1 MAIVTAVTT
10 IALVSATVYA
20 ATQIT
25 LNLPKYLS
33 LQTGAPAAPNLAHK
47 SRIQRLTDGTL
58 VLVYADAVGSQYQA
72 WDFNGEINA
81 ARDIFL
87 TWSKDNGVT
96 WTTPQNISNGANQ
109 HDGQLYD
116 PDGNGPDGIA
126 SNADDLPPQ
135 AFYGDVDKPNIFAPG
150 LGNNVLVSWTSKHCP
165 GRPLTSFAEY
175 TAPYLSLTPGVIQ
188 VPFSCVYIA
197 RLQNT
202 PTSVTLVQV
211 DQLTDGSRDAKN
223 DVPRG
228 GGGGLA
234 LTWQEDPLGLQP
246 GEAEGPGEGG
256 SGANVS
262 HGTDVWYSWLAN
274 NVFTTGSWA
283 TPVAVS
289 NNYVG
294 GTGNTG
300 ASRPNLFV
308 GKHKNAP
315 GAALTLLAYE
325 ETKGL
330 GVVEGKYVIYHLF
343 EYNAPSANDAGV
355 ILSDPIENSRRVRF
369 VAKGS
374 PGNKHGTRMIIFWK
388 QGVEAQGGP
397 SDIMGRIGRVPDI
410 ANWDPTVSGTKSYG
424 WRPEDL
430 TPPVVGSGDP
440 VTALNNTPGLNFTSA
455 NLGDASTDNPLDD
468 ARAHRAV
475 VVSDFIAL
483 GYTYTPDQ
491 AVARYTDLENYD
503 FYVRTTFD
511 GGQTWGSATNLSNL
525 PKNRN
530 VKEPR
535 LMGTPGTVESGC
547 PDPSDA
553 ANQPNPEDC
562 QSKHVMYAAW
572 GVEVNQYE
580 AVSEGSIDMDL
591 YLTVTDDY
599 GDSYL
604 PPVQIAQ
611 GSEDISQIGTS
622 RNGES
627 QLRINPAGNQ
637 VYLTWM
643 QTTNMGKEVA
653 FINAA
658 ADIEPWLPAT
668 PPPSTPPMVFPTSS
682 DDSGLFGCALN
693 TRARFDPLLPLLVLV
708 GLGYLAWRVRAS
720 LNGKPLQ
727 RVVYN
732 PHHKTPTQERRGER
746 DLNEF

>member
-1 MAIVTAVTT
+1 MRRSMAIVTAVTI
-10 IALVSATVYA
+10 IAVVSATGYA
-20 ATQIT
+20 ATQISQT
-25 LNLPKYLS
+25 HLSLNAPKYLS
-33 LQTGAPAAPNLAHK
+33 SQTGAPAAPNLAHK

-58 VLVYADAVGSQYQA
+58 ILVYADAVGSQYLA
-72 WDFNGEINA
+72 WDFTGDIQP
-81 ARDIFL
+81 ARDIFI

-96 WTTPQNISNGANQ
+96 WTAPQNLSNGANQ

-126 SNADDLPPQ
+126 NSTDDMPPQ

-150 LGNNVLVSWTSKHCP
+150 LGNNVLVSWTSKYCP
-165 GRPLTSFAEY
+165 GRPLTSVAEY

-202 PTSVTLVQV
+202 PTSVTLVQI
-211 DQLTDGSRDAKN
+211 DQLTNGTRDAKN

-262 HGTDVWYSWLAN
+262 HGTDIWYSWLAN
-274 NVFTTGSWA
+274 NVFTTGSWSS
-283 TPVAVS
+283 PVAIS
-289 NNYVG
+289 NNAS
-294 GTGNTG
+294 GNTG
-300 ASRPNLFV
+300 SARPNLFV

-330 GVVEGKYVIYHLF
+330 GVIEGKYVIYHLF
-343 EYNAPSANDAGV
+343 EYNAPITNDAGV
-355 ILSDPIENSRRVRF
+355 ILSDPVENARRVRF

-388 QGVEAQGGP
+388 QGIEAQGGP

-410 ANWDPTVSGTKSYG
+410 ATWDPTISGTKAYG

-440 VTALNNTPGLNFTSA
+440 VTALNNTHGLNFTSA

-511 GGQTWGSATNLSNL
+511 GGQTWGPATNLSNL

-535 LMGTPGTVESGC
+535 LMGTPSTVESGC
-547 PDPSDA
+547 PDPSDT

-562 QSKHVMYAAW
+562 QSKPVMYAAW
-572 GVEVNQYE
+572 GTEVNQYE

-591 YLTVTDDY
+591 YLTLSNDY
-599 GDSYL
+599 GATYL
-604 PPVQIAQ
+604 PVVQVAQ
-611 GSEDISQIGTS
+611 GSVDISQYGTS

-643 QTTNMGKEVA
+643 QTSNDGKEVA
-653 FINAA
+653 FVSGTPIT
-658 ADIEPWLPAT
+658 WTYTFPAT
-668 PPPSTPPMVFPTSS
+668 S
-682 DDSGLFGCALN
+682 DGNGLFGCTLN
-693 TRARFDPLLPLLVLV
+693 TRARFDPLLPLLVVL
-708 GLGYLAWRVRAS
+708 GLGYLGWRHRAS

-727 RVVYN
+727 LVEDN
-732 PHHKTPTQERRGER
+732 TSNKNANTQT
-746 DLNEF
+746 N

>member
-1 MAIVTAVTT
+1 MCRRKAIVIIGIT

-20 ATQIT
+20 ATQIS
-25 LNLPKYLS
+25 LNAPKYLS

-47 SRIQRLTDGTL
+47 SRIQALTDGTL
-58 VLVYADAVGSQYQA
+58 IIVYADAVGSQYLA
-72 WDFNGEINA
+72 WDFEGNIQP
-81 ARDIFL
+81 ARDIFV

-96 WTTPQNISNGANQ
+96 WTPPQNISNGANQ

-126 SNADDLPPQ
+126 NTADDLPPRV
-135 AFYGDVDKPNIFAPG
+135 FYGDVDKPNIFAPG
-150 LGNNVLVSWTSKHCP
+150 LGNNVLVSWTSKYCP

-175 TAPYLSLTPGVIQ
+175 TAPYLSLTPGTIQ

-202 PTSVTLVQV
+202 PANVNLIQV
-211 DQLTDGSRDAKN
+211 NQLTNGNRDAIN

-228 GGGGLA
+228 GSGGLA

-262 HGTDVWYSWLAN
+262 HGTDIWYSWLAN
-274 NVFTTGSWA
+274 SAFTTGSWS
-283 TPVAVS
+283 TPVAIS
-289 NNYVG
+289 NNAS
-294 GTGNTG
+294 GNTG

-308 GKHKNAP
+308 GKHKTAP

-343 EYNAPSANDAGV
+343 DYNAPVANDAGI

-369 VAKGS
+369 VAKGD
-374 PGNKHGTRMIIFWK
+374 PGDTHGTRLIIFWK

-410 ANWDPTVSGTKSYG
+410 TTWDPTVSGTKAYG

-440 VTALNNTPGLNFTSA
+440 VVALNNTPGLNLTSA
-455 NLGDASTDNPLDD
+455 NLTDASTDNPLDD
-468 ARAHRAV
+468 ARAHRAIV
-475 VVSDFIAL
+475 VDDFIAL

-503 FYVRTTFD
+503 FLVRTTFD
-511 GGQTWGSATNLSNL
+511 GGETWGPATNLSNL

-535 LMGTPGTVESGC
+535 LMGTPSTVESTC
-547 PDPSDA
+547 PDPSDP

-562 QSKHVMYAAW
+562 QSKHVFYAVW
-572 GVEVNQYE
+572 GTEVNQYE
-580 AVSEGSIDMDL
+580 AVSQGSIDMDL

-599 GDSYL
+599 GATYL

-611 GSEDISQIGTS
+611 GTEDISLGGTH
-622 RNGES
+622 NGES

-637 VYLTWM
+637 VSLTWM
-643 QTTNMGKEVA
+643 QTSMMGKEVA

-658 ADIEPWLPAT
+658 SDIAPWLPST
-668 PPPSTPPMVFPTSS
+668 PLPSTPTVYPSNS
-682 DDSGLFGCALN
+682 DVNSIFGCSLN
-693 TRARFDPLLPLLVLV
+693 TKAAFDPVLPLLLVL
-708 GLGYLAWRVRAS
+708 GLAYLGWRHRAS
-720 LNGKPLQ
+720 FHRKPLQ
-727 RVVYN
+727 NSAHSSHTKNTNARA
-732 PHHKTPTQERRGER
+732 KG
-746 DLNEF
+746 

>member
-1 MAIVTAVTT
+1 
-10 IALVSATVYA
+10 
-20 ATQIT
+20 
-25 LNLPKYLS
+25 
-33 LQTGAPAAPNLAHK
+33 
-47 SRIQRLTDGTL
+47 
-58 VLVYADAVGSQYQA
+58 
-72 WDFNGEINA
+72 
-81 ARDIFL
+81 
-87 TWSKDNGVT
+87 
-96 WTTPQNISNGANQ
+96 
-109 HDGQLYD
+109 
-116 PDGNGPDGIA
+116 
-126 SNADDLPPQ
+126 
-135 AFYGDVDKPNIFAPG
+135 
-150 LGNNVLVSWTSKHCP
+150 VLVSWTSKYCP

-202 PTSVTLVQV
+202 SNNVNLISV

-262 HGTDVWYSWLAN
+262 HGTDIWYSWLAN
-274 NVFTTGSWA
+274 NAFTTGNWA
-283 TPVAVS
+283 TPVAIS
-289 NNYVG
+289 NNAS
-294 GTGNTG
+294 GNTG

-325 ETKGL
+325 ERKGL
-330 GVVEGKYVIYHLF
+330 GVIEGKYVIYHLF
-343 EYNAPSANDAGV
+343 DYNAPIANDAGV

-374 PGNKHGTRMIIFWK
+374 PGNRHGTRLIIFWK
-388 QGVEAQGGP
+388 QGIEAQGGP
-397 SDIMGRIGRVPDI
+397 SDIMGRVGYVPDI
-410 ANWDPTVSGTKSYG
+410 TSWDPTVSGTKSYG

-430 TPPVVGSGDP
+430 IPPVVGSGDP

-455 NLGDASTDNPLDD
+455 NLSDASTDNPLDD
-468 ARAHRAV
+468 ARAHRAII
-475 VVSDFIAL
+475 VSDFIAL

-491 AVARYTDLENYD
+491 AVARYSDLENYD
-503 FYVRTTFD
+503 FLVRTSFD
-511 GGQTWGSATNLSNL
+511 GGQTWGPATNLSNL

-535 LMGTPGTVESGC
+535 LMGTPSTVEDTC
-547 PDPSDA
+547 PDPSDPE
-553 ANQPNPEDC
+553 NQPNPEDC
-562 QSKHVMYAAW
+562 QNKPVFYAAW

-591 YLTVTDDY
+591 YLTLSEDY
-599 GDSYL
+599 GATYL
-604 PPVQIAQ
+604 PVVQVAQ
-611 GSEDISQIGTS
+611 GTEDISMGGT

-627 QLRINPAGNQ
+627 QLRINPAGTQ

-643 QTTNMGKEVA
+643 QTSNDGKEVA
-653 FINAA
+653 FVSG
-658 ADIEPWLPAT
+658 T
-668 PPPSTPPMVFPTSS
+668 PITTSYTYPETT
-682 DDSGLFGCALN
+682 DSNGLFGCTLN
-693 TRARFDPLLPLLVLV
+693 TRARFDPLLPLLVLF
-708 GLGYLAWRVRAS
+708 GLGYLGWRHRAS

-727 RVVYN
+727 HVVPN
-732 PHHKTPTQERRGER
+732 TRNKNANTQTK
-746 DLNEF
+746 

>member
-1 MAIVTAVTT
+1 MRRPKAIVTAVTT

-20 ATQIT
+20 ATQLS
-25 LNLPKYLS
+25 LNTPKYLS
-33 LQTGAPAAPNLAHK
+33 LLTGAPAAPNLAHK
-47 SRIQRLTDGTL
+47 SRIQALTDGTL
-58 VLVYADAVGSQYQA
+58 IIVYADAIGSQYQA
-72 WDFNGEINA
+72 WDFTGDMHA
-81 ARDIFL
+81 ARDIFV
-87 TWSKDNGVT
+87 TWSKDHGVT
-96 WTTPQNISNGANQ
+96 WTAPQNLSNGANQ

-135 AFYGDVDKPNIFAPG
+135 AFYGDVDKANIFAPG

-165 GRPLTSFAEY
+165 GRPLTSVAEY

-202 PTSVTLVQV
+202 ATSVNLVQV
-211 DQLTDGSRDAKN
+211 DQLTNGTRDAKN

-274 NVFTTGSWA
+274 NAFTTGSWA
-283 TPVAVS
+283 TPVAIS
-289 NNYVG
+289 NNA
-294 GTGNTG
+294 TGNTG

-343 EYNAPSANDAGV
+343 DYNAPIANDAGV

-374 PGNKHGTRMIIFWK
+374 PGNKHGTRLIIFWK

-410 ANWDPTVSGTKSYG
+410 ATWDPTVSGTKAYG
-424 WRPEDL
+424 WRAEDL

-455 NLGDASTDNPLDD
+455 NLSDASTDNPLDD
-468 ARAHRAV
+468 ARAHRAIV
-475 VVSDFIAL
+475 VGDFIAL

-511 GGQTWGSATNLSNL
+511 GGQTWGPATNLSNL

-535 LMGTPGTVESGC
+535 LMGTPSTVETTC
-547 PDPSDA
+547 PDPSDP

-562 QSKHVMYAAW
+562 QSKHVFYAAW
-572 GVEVNQYE
+572 GTEVNQYE

-599 GDSYL
+599 GATYL
-604 PPVQIAQ
+604 PAVQVAQ
-611 GSEDISQIGTS
+611 GTEDISLGGT

-643 QTTNMGKEVA
+643 QTSNMGKEVA

-658 ADIEPWLPAT
+658 ADIAPWLPST
-668 PPPSTPPMVFPTSS
+668 PPPSTPTVYPTSS
-682 DDSGLFGCALN
+682 DVNSVFGCSLN
-693 TRARFDPLLPLLVLV
+693 TKASFDPVLPLLVVL
-708 GLGYLAWRVRAS
+708 GLAYLGWRHRTS
-720 LNGKPLQ
+720 LKGKPLP
-727 RVVYN
+727 RVV
-732 PHHKTPTQERRGER
+732 PTHSKNTSAGAMG
-746 DLNEF
+746 